1 MSEIIMNE
9 VKVWVG
15 NLGKYNEG
23 NLVGRWIELPIDED
37 DLEKVLES
45 IGIDNEEYE
54 EIFIADYDL
63 PFDSQELG
71 EYTSIERLNEIAER
85 YEDLSEYEKEVFNE
99 ISSDFNLD
107 EAFDI
112 VEDGDYMIYSDCDD
126 MGDVAMQYVEETG
139 LLDNVPGDLV
149 DYFDYQSYGRD
160 MENNGYYIRSSYC
173 DGYIEIIR

>member
-23 NLVGRWIELPIDED
+23 DLVGRWIELPIDED
-37 DLEKVLES
+37 DLEKVLKS

-54 EIFIADYDL
+54 EIFIADYDV
-63 PFDSQELG
+63 PFDSKDLG
-71 EYTSIERLNEIAER
+71 EYTPLETLNEIAER
-85 YEDLSEYEKEVFNE
+85 YEDFSDDEKEVFNE
-99 ISSDFNLD
+99 ISSDFKLD

-112 VEDGDYMIYSDCDD
+112 VKDGDYMIYSNCDD

-139 LLDNVPGDLV
+139 LLDNVPDDLV

-160 MENNGYYIRSSYC
+160 MEINGYYIRSSYC
-173 DGYIEIIR
+173 DGYIEIIK

>member
-1 MSEIIMNE
+1 MNE

-54 EIFIADYDL
+54 EIFIADYDIH
-63 PFDSQELG
+63 FDSKELG

-85 YEDLSEYEKEVFNE
+85 YNDLEEYEKEVFNE
-99 ISSDFNLD
+99 ISTDFKLD

-112 VEDGDYMIYSDCDD
+112 VEDGDYMIYSNCDD

-139 LLDNVPGDLV
+139 LLNNVPGDLV

-160 MENNGYYIRSSYC
+160 MEINGYYIRSSYC

>member
-1 MSEIIMNE
+1 MNE

-63 PFDSQELG
+63 PFDSSEFG
-71 EYTSIERLNEIAER
+71 EYTSIERLNDIAER
-85 YEDLSEYEKEVFNE
+85 YDCLSDDEKEVFNE
-99 ISSDFNLD
+99 ISDEFKLD

-112 VEDGDYMIYSDCDD
+112 IENEDYVIYYDCDN
-126 MGDVAMQYVEETG
+126 MGDVAEQYIDDIG
-139 LLDNVPGDLV
+139 LLSDVPSDLV
-149 DYFDYQSYGRD
+149 GYFDYQSYGRD
-160 MENNGYYIRSSYC
+160 MEIEGYFIKC
-173 DGYIEIIR
+173 DDGYIEILN

>member
-1 MSEIIMNE
+1 MNE

-23 NLVGRWIELPIDED
+23 DLVGRWIELPIDED

-54 EIFIADYDL
+54 EIFIADYDV
-63 PFDSQELG
+63 PFNSKDLG
-71 EYTSIERLNEIAER
+71 EYTPLETLNEIAER
-85 YEDLSEYEKEVFNE
+85 YEDFSEYEKEIFNE
-99 ISSDFNLD
+99 ISSDFKLD

-112 VEDGDYMIYSDCDD
+112 VKDGDYMIYSDCDD

-139 LLDNVPGDLV
+139 LLDNVPSDLV

-160 MENNGYYIRSSYC
+160 MEINGYYIRSSYC